1 MGSVMHRNEPLR
13 EAGVPSARRVSDRMR
28 HSFVSGPQLHEST
41 LTPAAIVGFS
51 DSAWP
56 AEPGW
61 RFAAVGTASILV
73 GNTAIAERTMSHQT
87 VLVIDDERDI
97 RELLTITL
105 GRMDLQV
112 DAVGTVSEARRALSE
127 RSYDL
132 CFTDMRLPD
141 GTGHEILEYIS
152 ANHPET
158 PAAMIT
164 AYGNVDAAVNALKAG
179 AFDFVSKPVDI
190 QMLRQLVRTALRL
203 AEERRS
209 GKAAAKA
216 GNAGERLVGDS
227 PAMQQVRATIA
238 KLARNQAP
246 VYIAGESGVGKELVA
261 RLIHEQGPR
270 ASGPFIP
277 VNCGAIPSELMES
290 EFFGHKRGSFTGAHT
305 DKEGLFQAAHGGTL
319 FLDEVAELPLHMQVK
334 LLRAI
339 QEKAV
344 RPIGAREE
352 VPVDVRILSATHKNL
367 AALVEQGQ
375 FRQDLFY
382 RINVIELR
390 VPPLRER
397 RGDVPLLANHILLGL
412 ARKDGGRPSQLSP
425 EAQRALESYDFP
437 GNVRELENILER
449 ATAMCDGERIDAADL
464 MLPQRQPRAE
474 GVPPAAGHPAAPAAA
489 PSPASATADGGL
501 DDYISNLERSAIMK
515 ALEESRYNK
524 TAAAKKLG
532 ITFRALRYKLKKLGI
547 D

>member
-1 MGSVMHRNEPLR
+1 
-13 EAGVPSARRVSDRMR
+13 
-28 HSFVSGPQLHEST
+28 
-41 LTPAAIVGFS
+41 
-51 DSAWP
+51 
-56 AEPGW
+56 
-61 RFAAVGTASILV
+61 
-73 GNTAIAERTMSHQT
+73 MSQQT

-105 GRMDLQV
+105 GRMDLKV
-112 DAVGTVSEARRALSE
+112 DAVGTVAEARHALGE

-141 GTGHEILEYIS
+141 GSGQEVIELIAAE
-152 ANHPET
+152 HPDT
-158 PAAMIT
+158 PVAMIT
-164 AYGNVDAAVNALKAG
+164 AYGNVDAAVTALKAG

-190 QMLRQLVRTALRL
+190 QMLRRLVRTALKL
-203 AEERRS
+203 AEEKRS
-209 GKAAAKA
+209 GA
-216 GNAGERLVGDS
+216 GAGTTATNSSDRLIGDS
-227 PAMQQVRATIA
+227 AVMQQVRSTIG

-270 ASGPFIP
+270 ATGPFVP

-290 EFFGHKRGSFTGAHT
+290 EFFGHRKGSFTGAGA

-352 VPVDVRILSATHKNL
+352 VAVDVRILSATHKNL
-367 AALVEQGQ
+367 AALVDQGQ

-397 RGDVPLLANHILLGL
+397 RGDVSLLADFVLRQLAAKSKSESGAVRLL
-412 ARKDGGRPSQLSP
+412 P
-425 EAQRALESYDFP
+425 EARQALEEYDFP

-449 ATAMCDGERIDAADL
+449 AVAMCDGDRIDTSDL
-464 MLPQRQPRAE
+464 MLPQRAPRQSTDTAMHVHHHAQP
-474 GVPPAAGHPAAPAAA
+474 GVAQHGSTPSAPPSHA
-489 PSPASATADGGL
+489 PSSELPL
-501 DDYISNLERSAIMK
+501 DDYISNLERTAIMK

-524 TAAAKKLG
+524 TAAARKLG

>member
-1 MGSVMHRNEPLR
+1 M
-13 EAGVPSARRVSDRMR
+13 
-28 HSFVSGPQLHEST
+28 
-41 LTPAAIVGFS
+41 
-51 DSAWP
+51 
-56 AEPGW
+56 
-61 RFAAVGTASILV
+61 
-73 GNTAIAERTMSHQT
+73 
-87 VLVIDDERDI
+87 VIDDERDI

-112 DAVGTVSEARRALSE
+112 DAVGTVAEARRALAE

-141 GTGHEILEYIS
+141 GTGHEIIELIAAE
-152 ANHPET
+152 HPDM
-158 PAAMIT
+158 PVAMIT

-190 QMLRQLVRTALRL
+190 QMLRGLVRTALRL
-203 AEERRS
+203 AEERRN
-209 GKAAAKA
+209 GAAAAKT
-216 GNAGERLVGDS
+216 GDS
-227 PAMQQVRATIA
+227 SRLIGDSSAMQQVRATIA

-270 ASGPFIP
+270 ASGPFVP

-290 EFFGHKRGSFTGAHT
+290 EFFGHRKGSFTGAST
-305 DKEGLFQAAHGGTL
+305 DKEGLFQAAQGGTL

-344 RPIGAREE
+344 RPIGGRDEI
-352 VPVDVRILSATHKNL
+352 PVDVRILSATHKNL
-367 AALVEQGQ
+367 GQLVEQGQ

-397 RGDVPLLANHILLGL
+397 RGDV
-412 ARKDGGRPSQLSP
+412 SQLSAFILKALAGKSGESVGQLSP
-425 EAQRALESYDFP
+425 SARDALEAYDFP

-449 ATAMCDGERIDAADL
+449 AMAMCDGSTIEAADL
-464 MLPQRQPRAE
+464 MLPQRSARPSHE
-474 GVPPAAGHPAAPAAA
+474 PAAPGQPPAPVAAA
-489 PSPASATADGGL
+489 STGADGGL
-501 DDYISNLERSAIMK
+501 DDYISNLERTAIVK

-524 TAAAKKLG
+524 TAAARKLG

>member
-1 MGSVMHRNEPLR
+1 
-13 EAGVPSARRVSDRMR
+13 
-28 HSFVSGPQLHEST
+28 
-41 LTPAAIVGFS
+41 
-51 DSAWP
+51 
-56 AEPGW
+56 
-61 RFAAVGTASILV
+61 
-73 GNTAIAERTMSHQT
+73 MSLQT
-87 VLVIDDERDI
+87 VLVVDDERDI

-112 DAVGTVSEARRALSE
+112 DAVGTVGEARRALAE

-141 GTGHEILEYIS
+141 GTGHEVIALIAEE
-152 ANHPET
+152 HPDT
-158 PAAMIT
+158 PVAMIT
-164 AYGNVDAAVNALKAG
+164 AYGNVDAAVSALKAG

-190 QMLRQLVRTALRL
+190 QMLRRLVRTALKL
-203 AEERRS
+203 AEEKRS
-209 GKAAAKA
+209 EGA
-216 GNAGERLVGDS
+216 GGTGGSSSDRLIGDS
-227 PAMQQVRATIA
+227 AVMQQVRATIG

-270 ASGPFIP
+270 ASGPFVP
-277 VNCGAIPSELMES
+277 VNCGAIPTELMES
-290 EFFGHKRGSFTGAHT
+290 EFFGHKRGSFTGAAS
-305 DKEGLFQAAHGGTL
+305 DKEGLFQAANGGTL

-397 RGDVPLLANHILLGL
+397 RGDVPLLAAHILRQL
-412 ARKDGGRPSQLSP
+412 AAKSGMAPGRLLPA
-425 EAQRALESYDFP
+425 AQQALDDYDFP
-437 GNVRELENILER
+437 GNVRELENVLER
-449 ATAMCDGERIDAADL
+449 AMAMSDGESIDAADL
-464 MLPQRQPRAE
+464 MLPQRAPR
-474 GVPPAAGHPAAPAAA
+474 PAFDPAMAAPAAHGAA
-489 PSPASATADGGL
+489 PAVAAAPAVPPTPGSGVAL
-501 DDYISNLERSAIMK
+501 EDYISNLERTAIMK